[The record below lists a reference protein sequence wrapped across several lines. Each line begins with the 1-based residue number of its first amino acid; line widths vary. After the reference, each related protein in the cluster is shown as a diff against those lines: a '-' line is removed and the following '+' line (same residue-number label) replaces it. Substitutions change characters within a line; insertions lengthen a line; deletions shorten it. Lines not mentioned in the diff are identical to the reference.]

1 MRKEIWI
8 AAAVFAADRVT
19 KALASRIPAE
29 GLELIPGVIGLRY
42 AENTGMAFSLLS
54 GRPWLLGMLSLAV
67 ILAGFLYLR
76 KKQISMP
83 AMTGLMLM
91 LGGAAGNMF
100 DRFVSGSV
108 PDMIETLFI
117 SFPIFNL
124 ADTALTV
131 GCILVMADLLF
142 GKRGEL
148 KNE

>member
-8 AAAVFAADRVT
+8 SAAVFAADRVT
-19 KALASRIPAE
+19 KALAPRIPAE

-54 GRPWLLGMLSLAV
+54 GRPWLRGMLSRAV
-67 ILAGFLYLR
+67 ILAGVLYLR
-76 KKQISMP
+76 TKQVSLP

-91 LGGAAGNMF
+91 LGGAAGNML
-100 DRFVSGSV
+100 DRFVSGAV

>member
-1 MRKEIWI
+1 
-8 AAAVFAADRVT
+8 
-19 KALASRIPAE
+19 
-29 GLELIPGVIGLRY
+29 
-42 AENTGMAFSLLS
+42 
-54 GRPWLLGMLSLAV
+54 
-67 ILAGFLYLR
+67 
-76 KKQISMP
+76 
-83 AMTGLMLM
+83 
-91 LGGAAGNMF
+91 MF